1 MRLIKELIFG
11 TYMII
16 GCIKYLHIQGQDKEE
31 DRKEEITRGLLTSR
45 TVIPAHI
52 G

>member
-1 MRLIKELIFG
+1 
-11 TYMII
+11 MII
-16 GCIKYLHIQGQDKEE
+16 GCIKYLPDIFPHTQGQAKEE
-31 DRKEEITRGLLTSR
+31 DREEEITRGLSTSR